1 MVGTAERM
9 AGSVSQS
16 VLDDMLV
23 LTLAPT
29 GGAGGTV
36 VLTADVRAALMAAIA
51 GRGAARAIVL
61 RGTDRGFATGTSL
74 DDGMQGA
81 PSLAD
86 LCDAVEG
93 CSCPVVAVLQGAVI
107 GAGAELALAAH
118 GRVASEDA
126 RFSLPEA
133 GLGLLPQAGAS
144 QRLPRLVGAGDA
156 LRLLTTGRA
165 ITATE
170 ALVIGLLDHV
180 VEGDALTAGLRL
192 AASMP
197 APVPVSA
204 RRDGLRD
211 AAGYMKAVGQARAG
225 GRGSPLPVVAAL
237 ADCVEAALLLPFP
250 MGVALEAALQADLAA
265 EAPAAGLRAAAL
277 AERRV
282 ASLPAALAAAQP
294 RLVGHMGIA
303 GVGAGGS
310 AAVVLALVALSRGLA
325 VTWAEPDRALRA
337 QALQALALRQE
348 AEVTAGRLT
357 PAARDADWARLSAA
371 ESLASLAQAGLI
383 VVPAAGP
390 TEGPAGAA
398 EATLAAVARAA
409 PGVPVVVVGGHAG
422 AMGLTLPP
430 SARVSELAL
439 PDGLAPVA
447 GATAVQVLR
456 RVGLPPVLVGKRPG
470 LGVAVVM
477 AGRWAVQALRRAG
490 VTADQIARAL
500 TAFGLPETDPTL
512 RDLRRAPPEDP
523 AASRLTLSPD
533 DIVQRWLAAQA
544 NAGLVQLADGVARR
558 PSDIDHLLVAG
569 HGFPRHQGGPMHLAD
584 ARGLL
589 VVRADLRRWATLDP
603 IWQPAPLLDRL
614 IAESRSLASLNGR

>member
-1 MVGTAERM
+1 M
-9 AGSVSQS
+9 
-16 VLDDMLV
+16 
-23 LTLAPT
+23 
-29 GGAGGTV
+29 
-36 VLTADVRAALMAAIA
+36 
-51 GRGAARAIVL
+51 
-61 RGTDRGFATGTSL
+61 
-74 DDGMQGA
+74 
-81 PSLAD
+81 
-86 LCDAVEG
+86 
-93 CSCPVVAVLQGAVI
+93 VAVLQGAVI

-192 AASMP
+192 AVSMP

-204 RRDGLRD
+204 RREGLRD

-225 GRGSPLPVVAAL
+225 GRNSPLPVVAAL

-250 MGVALEAALQADLAA
+250 MGVALEAALQADLAGS
-265 EAPAAGLRAAAL
+265 APAAGLRAAAL

-282 ASLPAALAAAQP
+282 ASLPAALATAQP

-310 AAVVLALVALSRGLA
+310 APVVLALVALSRGLA

-371 ESLASLAQAGLI
+371 ESFANLAQAGLI

-390 TEGPAGAA
+390 TGGGET
-398 EATLAAVARAA
+398 TLAAVARAA

-490 VTADQIARAL
+490 VAADQIANAL

-512 RDLRRAPPEDP
+512 RDLRRAAAEDP
-523 AASRLTLSPD
+523 AASRLTLTPD

-589 VVRADLRRWATLDP
+589 VVRADLRRWAALDP
-603 IWQPAPLLDRL
+603 VWQPAPLLDRL